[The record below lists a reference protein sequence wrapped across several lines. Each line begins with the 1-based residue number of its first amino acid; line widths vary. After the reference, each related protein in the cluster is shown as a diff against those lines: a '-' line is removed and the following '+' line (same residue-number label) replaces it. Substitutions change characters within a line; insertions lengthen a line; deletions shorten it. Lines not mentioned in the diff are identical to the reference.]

1 MRRSGQNRPH
11 ALSAP
16 PRAAERPGQA
26 PDAAAR
32 DAGDPGGR
40 HTGGRHVGGAAGA
53 RERPPLRC
61 GAACGWTALVGPPR
75 VAARGVPPG
84 VPPGGTS
91 TPPRGTPRAERVQ
104 VRLPRLFTV
113 RVMVFSLVLL
123 LAFVLVS
130 PTLHSYLEQQ
140 QELAELR
147 AQVAAAKARNDEL
160 RDDLGRWDDPAYV
173 AAQARE
179 RLSFVLPGEKAFRV
193 LDPEAVPD
201 TPAVDAGP
209 SSTVLDTGATQPWYT
224 TVWESVEIAGTAP
237 AEDLAPT
244 SPTPTGGPTP

>member
-1 MRRSGQNRPH
+1 
-11 ALSAP
+11 
-16 PRAAERPGQA
+16 
-26 PDAAAR
+26 
-32 DAGDPGGR
+32 
-40 HTGGRHVGGAAGA
+40 
-53 RERPPLRC
+53 
-61 GAACGWTALVGPPR
+61 GPPSSGR
-75 VAARGVPPG
+75 PASRPAASRPASR
-84 VPPGGTS
+84 PGGTS